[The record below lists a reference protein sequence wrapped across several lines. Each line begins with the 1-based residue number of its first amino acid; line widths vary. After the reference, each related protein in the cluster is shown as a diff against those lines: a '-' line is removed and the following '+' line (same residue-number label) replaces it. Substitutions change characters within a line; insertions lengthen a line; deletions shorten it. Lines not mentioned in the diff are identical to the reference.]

1 MSRRSF
7 LAACLAAALC
17 AASGAPAAAQSAQQ
31 QQVPAAAAFVE
42 RLAQRAI
49 EGLTARDIDLDERTK
64 RFRELL
70 TESFDVPK
78 IGRFAL
84 GTAWRTAAPPDRE
97 AYLKAF
103 EDFIVATYATRF
115 ADYGGETIRVV
126 SSRRLD
132 EGEAAVGS
140 VFERARGEP
149 VRVDWRLA
157 PEGQSWKIIDV
168 IIEGVSMAITQRDD
182 FSATVQRNG
191 GRVGPLIDQ
200 LREKARPTTAQRS

>member
-1 MSRRSF
+1 MIRRAF
-7 LAACLAAALC
+7 LAAGLAGAVCAAAP
-17 AASGAPAAAQSAQQ
+17 AFAQAPQ
-31 QQVPAAAAFVE
+31 QQVPAAAAFIE

-49 EGLTARDIDLDERTK
+49 EGLTAREIDAGERTK
-64 RFRELL
+64 RFRDLL

-84 GTAWRTAAPPDRE
+84 GAAWRTASAADRE

-103 EDFIVATYATRF
+103 EDFIVATYASRF
-115 ADYGGETIRVV
+115 ADYGGEQIRVV

-132 EGEAAVGS
+132 EGEAAVGTM
-140 VFERARGEP
+140 FERARGEP

-157 PEGQSWKIIDV
+157 PEGQGWKIIDV

-182 FSATVQRNG
+182 FAATVQRNG
-191 GRVGPLIDQ
+191 GRVGPLIEQ
-200 LREKARPTTAQRS
+200 LREKSRTAQRS

>member
-1 MSRRSF
+1 MIRRAF
-7 LAACLAAALC
+7 LAVGLAGAVWAAG
-17 AASGAPAAAQSAQQ
+17 AAPAFAQGSA

-49 EGLTARDIDLDERTK
+49 EGLTARDIDTAERTK

-84 GTAWRTAAPPDRE
+84 GAAWRTASAADRE

-103 EDFIVATYATRF
+103 EDFIVATYASRF
-115 ADYGGETIRVV
+115 ADYGGEQIRVV

-132 EGEAAVGS
+132 EGEAAVGTM
-140 VFERARGEP
+140 FERARGEP

-182 FSATVQRNG
+182 FASTVQRNG
-191 GRVGPLIDQ
+191 GRIGPLVEQ
-200 LREKARPTTAQRS
+200 LREKARAPQRS

>member
-1 MSRRSF
+1 MLRRAF
-7 LAACLAAALC
+7 LAASFAGAAWACGAAPVLAQ
-17 AASGAPAAAQSAQQ
+17 GAP
-31 QQVPAAAAFVE
+31 QQVPAAAAFIE

-49 EGLTARDIDLDERTK
+49 EGLTAREIDNAERAT

-70 TESFDVPK
+70 TEAFDVPK

-84 GTAWRTAAPPDRE
+84 GAAWRTANATDRE
-97 AYLKAF
+97 TYLKAF

-115 ADYGGETIRVV
+115 ADYGGERIGVV

-132 EGEAAVGS
+132 EGEAAVGT

-157 PEGQSWKIIDV
+157 PEGQSWKVIDV

-182 FSATVQRNG
+182 FAATVQRNG
-191 GRVGPLIDQ
+191 GRVGPLIEQ
-200 LREKARPTTAQRS
+200 LREKSRPVQRS

>member
-1 MSRRSF
+1 MFRRAF
-7 LAACLAAALC
+7 LAACVAGAAWT
-17 AASGAPAAAQSAQQ
+17 SGAAFAQSAAQ
-31 QQVPAAAAFVE
+31 QQVPAASAFIE

-49 EGLTARDIDLDERTK
+49 EGLTAREIDTAERAA

-70 TESFDVPK
+70 TEAFDVPK

-84 GTAWRTAAPPDRE
+84 GAAWRTTNAADRE

-115 ADYGGETIRVV
+115 ADYGGERIRVV

-132 EGEAAVGS
+132 EGEVAVGTL
-140 VFERARGEP
+140 FERARGEP

-157 PEGQSWKIIDV
+157 PESQSWKIIDV

-182 FSATVQRNG
+182 FAATVQRNG
-191 GRVGPLIDQ
+191 GRVGPLVDQ
-200 LREKARPTTAQRS
+200 LREKSRPAQRS

>member
-1 MSRRSF
+1 MFRRAF
-7 LAACLAAALC
+7 LAASLAGAAWL
-17 AASGAPAAAQSAQQ
+17 SDNAPAAAQTQQ
-31 QQVPAAAAFVE
+31 QQVPAAQAFIE

-49 EGLTARDIDLDERTK
+49 EGLTARDIDTAERTK

-70 TESFDVPK
+70 TETFDVAK

-84 GTAWRTAAPPDRE
+84 GAAWRTANAADRE

-103 EDFIVATYATRF
+103 EDFIVATYASRF
-115 ADYGGETIRVV
+115 ADYGGERISVV

-132 EGEAAVGS
+132 EGEAAVGTL
-140 VFERARGEP
+140 FERARGEP

-182 FSATVQRNG
+182 FASTVQRSG
-191 GRVGPLIDQ
+191 GRIGPLIDQ
-200 LREKARPTTAQRS
+200 LREKSRPAQRS

>member
-1 MSRRSF
+1 MFRRAF
-7 LAACLAAALC
+7 LAALFAGAAW
-17 AASGAPAAAQSAQQ
+17 ASGAAPASAQGAP
-31 QQVPAAAAFVE
+31 QQVPAAAAFIE

-49 EGLTARDIDLDERTK
+49 EGLTAREIDNAERAT

-70 TESFDVPK
+70 TEAFDVPK

-84 GTAWRTAAPPDRE
+84 GTAWRTANAADRE

-115 ADYGGETIRVV
+115 ADYGGERIGVL

-132 EGEAAVGS
+132 EGEAAVGT

-157 PEGQSWKIIDV
+157 PEGQSWKVIDV

-182 FSATVQRNG
+182 FASTVQRNG
-191 GRVGPLIDQ
+191 GRVGPLIEQ
-200 LREKARPTTAQRS
+200 LREKARPAQRS

>member
-1 MSRRSF
+1 MFRRAF
-7 LAACLAAALC
+7 LALCVAGAAWA
-17 AASGAPAAAQSAQQ
+17 APAHAQTQQ
-31 QQVPAAAAFVE
+31 QMPAAAAFIE

-49 EGLTARDIDLDERTK
+49 EGLTAREIDAPERAK

-84 GTAWRTAAPPDRE
+84 GTAWRTANASDRE
-97 AYLKAF
+97 AYLMAF
-103 EDFIVATYATRF
+103 EDFIVATYASRF
-115 ADYGGETIRVV
+115 ADYGGERISVV

-132 EGEAAVGS
+132 EGEAAVGTL
-140 VFERARGEP
+140 FERARGEP

-182 FSATVQRNG
+182 FASTVQRNG
-191 GRVGPLIDQ
+191 GRIGPLVDQ
-200 LREKARPTTAQRS
+200 LREKSRAAQRS

>member
-1 MSRRSF
+1 MPRRTF
-7 LAACLAAALC
+7 FAICLAVALWVL
-17 AASGAPAAAQSAQQ
+17 GAGPSPAQAQQ
-31 QQVPAAAAFVE
+31 QQQMPAAAAFIE

-49 EGLTARDIDLDERTK
+49 EGLTARDIDTDERTK
-64 RFRELL
+64 RFRVLL

-84 GTAWRTAAPPDRE
+84 GAAWRTASAADRE

-115 ADYGGETIRVV
+115 ADYGGEQIRVV

-132 EGEAAVGS
+132 EGEAAVGTL
-140 VFERARGEP
+140 FERARGEP
-149 VRVDWRLA
+149 IRVDWRLA

-182 FSATVQRNG
+182 FASTVQRNG
-191 GRVGPLIDQ
+191 GRVGPLVEQ
-200 LREKARPTTAQRS
+200 LREKARPAQRS

>member
-1 MSRRSF
+1 MFRRAF
-7 LAACLAAALC
+7 LAACIAGAVC
-17 AASGAPAAAQSAQQ
+17 VPGAASAQATQ
-31 QQVPAAAAFVE
+31 QQVPAAQAFVE

-49 EGLTARDIDLDERTK
+49 EGLTARDIDHDERTK

-84 GTAWRTAAPPDRE
+84 GAAWRNANAADRD

-115 ADYGGETIRVV
+115 ADYGGEQIRVV

-132 EGEAAVGS
+132 EGEAAVGTM
-140 VFERARGEP
+140 FERARGEP

-157 PEGQSWKIIDV
+157 PEGQNWKIIDV

-182 FSATVQRNG
+182 FAATVQRNG
-191 GRVGPLIDQ
+191 GRIGPLIEQ
-200 LREKARPTTAQRS
+200 LREKSRTAQRS

>member
-1 MSRRSF
+1 MFRRAL
-7 LAACLAAALC
+7 LAVCVAGAAWACGAGT
-17 AASGAPAAAQSAQQ
+17 ASAQGAP
-31 QQVPAAAAFVE
+31 QQVPAAQAFVE

-49 EGLTARDIDLDERTK
+49 EGLTAREIDTAERTK

-70 TESFDVPK
+70 TEAFDVPK

-84 GTAWRTAAPPDRE
+84 GAAWRTANAADRE

-115 ADYGGETIRVV
+115 ADYGGEQIRVV

-132 EGEAAVGS
+132 EGEAAVGTM
-140 VFERARGEP
+140 FERARGEP

-157 PEGQSWKIIDV
+157 PDGQSWKIIDV

-182 FSATVQRNG
+182 FASTVQRNG
-191 GRVGPLIDQ
+191 GRIGPLVDQ
-200 LREKARPTTAQRS
+200 LREKARPAQRS

>member
-1 MSRRSF
+1 MSRRAF
-7 LAACLAAALC
+7 LAACVAGALW
-17 AASGAPAAAQSAQQ
+17 AQGAAPAAAQGAPAQPQ
-31 QQVPAAAAFVE
+31 QMPAAAAFIE

-49 EGLTARDIDLDERTK
+49 EGLTARDMDSDERTK
-64 RFRELL
+64 RFRQLL

-78 IGRFAL
+78 IGRFSL
-84 GTAWRTAAPPDRE
+84 GAAWRTANAADRD

-115 ADYGGETIRVV
+115 ADYGGEKIRVV

-132 EGEAAVGS
+132 EGEAAVGTL
-140 VFERARGEP
+140 FERARGEP

-182 FSATVQRNG
+182 FAATVQRNG
-191 GRVGPLIDQ
+191 GRVGPLVEQ
-200 LREKARPTTAQRS
+200 LREKIRPAQKS